1 MRNIS
6 KQFLME
12 NKMDKERNVDA
23 EYEDLIYRDKGI
35 WPYSIGQCQ
44 YVRSGI
50 LSHIQA
56 KESNYSFMMLAE
68 DKSFLDQRQMTL

>member
-1 MRNIS
+1 
-6 KQFLME
+6 ME
-12 NKMDKERNVDA
+12 NKTDKERNVDA
-23 EYEDLIYRDKGI
+23 EYEDLIYWDKGI

-56 KESNYSFMMLAE
+56 KKSNS
-68 DKSFLDQRQMTL
+68 TLS